1 MIIIEIFFAKIN
13 NPQQNTKYFSKKIS
27 TNQCKLYSCVL
38 SLVPCY
44 MTEIIEPP
52 TSTFRTSAAPFV
64 HM

>member
-13 NPQQNTKYFSKKIS
+13 NPQQNTKHFAEKNIYEPMQTIQLRAQLGALLHDR
-27 TNQCKLYSCVL
+27 N
-38 SLVPCY
+38 
-44 MTEIIEPP
+44 IEPP